1 MQEKNNKKCP
11 YIKGIS
17 IINPDDVE
25 REYLMFCVDY
35 AIQNDFNHIQI
46 TGPIHDS
53 VKGNIDGM
61 VFYKKYAIFN
71 DEKDEAVI
79 EAEKMLKEIKAL
91 EKEIDKDNY
100 QKLYLKFRNLDY
112 VAKLWKELA
121 YILHHYVKY
130 FETGNPAF
138 E

>member
-1 MQEKNNKKCP
+1 
-11 YIKGIS
+11 
-17 IINPDDVE
+17 
-25 REYLMFCVDY
+25 MFCVDY

-79 EAEKMLKEIKAL
+79 EAEKC
-91 EKEIDKDNY
+91 
-100 QKLYLKFRNLDY
+100 
-112 VAKLWKELA
+112 
-121 YILHHYVKY
+121 
-130 FETGNPAF
+130 
-138 E
+138 